1 MKNPKLIALL
11 MSALL
16 LTPIFAQERQETT
29 AEQEYLQGNWED
41 MIITELTAA
50 PDRESKEDALKSI
63 ESAINNGRN
72 SKEIEAALYSLA
84 GEGVFKESR
93 MNGRISNNY
102 PDIRAKACD
111 LLGQI
116 GNEYCCKTLTKVVL
130 SDNEPMV
137 TSSAVKALGNANLDN
152 CDDVVT
158 TIAYTEKR
166 FGIMN
171 PTDSLANDIL
181 DAYEKLA
188 PNVKDR
194 KDMIRSI
201 SEIASN
207 ERYKKAVRDKARR
220 LLADLIAM

>member
-84 GEGVFKESR
+84 GEGVFKDFKQL
-93 MNGRISNNY
+93 
-102 PDIRAKACD
+102 P
-111 LLGQI
+111 
-116 GNEYCCKTLTKVVL
+116 
-130 SDNEPMV
+130 
-137 TSSAVKALGNANLDN
+137 
-152 CDDVVT
+152 
-158 TIAYTEKR
+158 
-166 FGIMN
+166 
-171 PTDSLANDIL
+171 
-181 DAYEKLA
+181 
-188 PNVKDR
+188 
-194 KDMIRSI
+194 
-201 SEIASN
+201 
-207 ERYKKAVRDKARR
+207 
-220 LLADLIAM
+220 